1 MKTLSSYKILAKSDG
16 CTTLDQHTEDCTSVL
31 HYLLSTNKEVLKNW
45 CNRNGVDFEKF
56 QLGAELATHY
66 HDFGKATEKWQ
77 EEARKEVSHL
87 PPHAPYSGYF
97 LSQENK
103 CKDLDDCIIPFLTAI
118 SHHSLL
124 TESSWSNLEYPSEFT
139 RERLEHLKEFN
150 KKSGF
155 TLPSLYRHWNDYFE
169 LFRGYQKNCQR
180 SEFRS
185 LWDKNKPI
193 NTLFKAR
200 YCLMLSLLTTSD
212 GIASRFEEDNISKSD
227 RSNKL
232 NEWFPSPKM
241 VYEKIKNVEG
251 EKELTD
257 IQKDILGLFSPSSCL
272 NGNIKPVRIEA
283 PCGEGKTLAALMY
296 AKGLFKN
303 EMINRVI
310 FVLPT
315 QTTTNNMFFEFE
327 NEYGIPSEW
336 IGIYHSEVMSFLIE
350 KEKGEDNSSDAFPIH
365 DQKYWSVFY
374 SKPFNISTIDHLLL
388 SLVNGYKYAPRAF
401 GNIQTSLVVIDEIHY
416 YDAHTIGM
424 IECLCKILKDLK
436 IPHILMS
443 ATIPEQVKE
452 KFKQDYLKK
461 RSTGLDI
468 NGIEKQPYKFRYHKE
483 PIYDSEN
490 EVYSNAFIDL
500 IRNSPSLNIGIIVN
514 TIAKSKDIFSELKSK
529 FTKRQIL
536 LYNSEFMRKDRP
548 IKENIL
554 RKFGK
559 GINTELKNGEIDYC
573 KKFGFDPNESVIFV
587 GTQVAEIS
595 LNISFDLLISDLAPM
610 DSLIQRGGRLHRRQS
625 IFIAK
630 ECSCKQCKRLD
641 LDHEYNLHI
650 FDTGKL
656 CYPYYTSE
664 DDELMREVIENTRK
678 EIVSEP
684 IYTFENGIKM
694 MNAVYKNENLFKGFN
709 PHVSFWD
716 PYKEDIIFGKKPF
729 RDEEKGGQ
737 MRIMT
742 RIIDSQKFDVLPQ
755 IFEYE
760 NEEIPAGNF
769 IQKIHTDNRFVK
781 KGKLN
786 SYGIN
791 EISKHLLKIS
801 PKRYFIL
808 NHGEENYIDSYKF
821 IRVVN
826 QTYTLESGLQDLD
839 CII

>member
-1 MKTLSSYKILAKSDG
+1 MVKTLSSYEVLAKSDG
-16 CTTLDQHTEDCTSVL
+16 CTTLDRHTEDCKSVL
-31 HYLLSTNKEVLKNW
+31 HYFLSTNKEVLKNW
-45 CNRNGVDFEKF
+45 CNHNRIDFDKF

-66 HDFGKATEKWQ
+66 HDFGKATKKWQ
-77 EEARKEVSHL
+77 EEARNEESNL

-97 LSQENK
+97 LLQENK

-124 TESSWSNLEYPSEFT
+124 TESSWSNLGYPSEFFF
-139 RERLEHLKEFN
+139 EYLKEFN

-155 TLPSLYRHWNDYFE
+155 TLPSINLPWTDYFKW
-169 LFRGYQKNCQR
+169 FKDYQKNCQR
-180 SEFRS
+180 SEFRTV
-185 LWDKNKPI
+185 WGENKPI
-193 NTLFKAR
+193 NTIFKAK

-212 GIASRFEEDNISKSD
+212 GIASRFEEENIPKSD

-232 NEWFPSPKM
+232 KEWFPSPKM
-241 VYEKIKNVEG
+241 VYEKIQNVEG
-251 EKELTD
+251 KKELTD
-257 IQKDILGLFSPSSCL
+257 IQKDILGLFSPSLCL

-303 EMINRVI
+303 EIINRVI

-315 QTTTNNMFFEFE
+315 QTTTNNMFYEFE

-336 IGIYHSEVMSFLIE
+336 IGIYHSEVMSFFIE
-350 KEKGEDNSSDAFPIH
+350 KEEKEDNSSDAFPIR

-388 SLVNGYKYAPRAF
+388 SLVNGYKYAARAF
-401 GNIQTSLVVIDEIHY
+401 GNIQNSLVVIDEIHY
-416 YDAHTIGM
+416 YDSHTIGM
-424 IECLCKILKDLK
+424 IECLCEILRYLK

-452 KFKQDYLKK
+452 KFSEDYIK
-461 RSTGLDI
+461 RRSSGLDA
-468 NGIEKQPYKFRYHKE
+468 NGNEKQPYKIRYHKE

-490 EVYSNAFIDL
+490 EVYSNIFIDL
-500 IRNSPSLNIGIIVN
+500 IHNSPSLNIGIIVN
-514 TIAKSKDIFSELKSK
+514 TIAKSKDIFNKLKSK
-529 FTKRQIL
+529 FPKRQIL

-554 RKFGK
+554 RLFGK
-559 GINTELKNGEIDYC
+559 GINTELKNDEIDYC
-573 KKFGFDPNESVIFV
+573 KRFGFDPNESVIFV

-625 IFIAK
+625 NFIAK
-630 ECSCKQCKRLD
+630 ECNCEQCQRLD
-641 LDHEYNLHI
+641 LDYEYNLHI

-656 CYPYYTSE
+656 CYPYYTRE
-664 DDELMREVIENTRK
+664 DDKLMGEVIENTRK
-678 EIVSEP
+678 EIASEP
-684 IYTFENGIKM
+684 SYTFENGIKA
-694 MNAVYKNENLFKGFN
+694 MNEVYKNGNLFKGFN

-716 PYKEDIIFGKKPF
+716 PYKEDLIFGKKPF

-737 MRIMT
+737 MRILT
-742 RIIDSQKFDVLPQ
+742 RTIDRQKFDVLPQ

-786 SYGIN
+786 SHGIN

-801 PKRYFIL
+801 PQRYFFI
-808 NHGEENYIDSYKF
+808 NHGEKNLIESFKF

-826 QTYTLESGLQDLD
+826 QAYTFDFGLQDLD
-839 CII
+839 FII